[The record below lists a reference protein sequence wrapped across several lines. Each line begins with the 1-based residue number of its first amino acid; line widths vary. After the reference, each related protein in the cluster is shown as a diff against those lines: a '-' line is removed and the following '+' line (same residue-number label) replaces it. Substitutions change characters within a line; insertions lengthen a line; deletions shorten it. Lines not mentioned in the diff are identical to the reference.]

1 MRLQDQSNK
10 RCTKEIKYKDIC
22 NNYQGGR
29 NLKQIVGQTTS
40 DRTNCRIKFMVYG
53 TMSLYYKEE
62 WITAISTRLSEIEPV
77 YDKGQDAITLD

>member
-40 DRTNCRIKFMVYG
+40 DRTNCRIKVHG
-53 TMSLYYKEE
+53 I
-62 WITAISTRLSEIEPV
+62 W
-77 YDKGQDAITLD
+77 